1 MTGKKSPDSI
11 ESAVFSRIKR
21 WGRGSVVL
29 PANFLDLG
37 SRQAVGIAL
46 HRLEKAKTIRRL
58 ARGVYDY
65 PIEDPLLGELSPTI
79 EAITKALTQR
89 DQMKLQPSGAYAL
102 NLLGLSEQVPAK
114 IVFLTEGESR
124 TLKIG
129 PMTIQLRRTTPRNMA
144 TAGRLTGLIIQS
156 FRSLGKDHVT
166 QARIDKLKSN
176 IPSKRRKD
184 LLKDL
189 ALAPAWMH
197 PIFHEIAESR
207 PPRGGQ

>member
-1 MTGKKSPDSI
+1 MDANI
-11 ESAVFSRIKR
+11 EKRLLKRIR
-21 WGRGSVVL
+21 GGGRGSVFTPNHFSDVSPRTAIDKAL
-29 PANFLDLG
+29 SRLASSG
-37 SRQAVGIAL
+37 S
-46 HRLEKAKTIRRL
+46 IRRI

-65 PIEDPLLGELSPTI
+65 PVVDPLLGELSPTI
-79 EAITKALTQR
+79 EAITKALSQR
-89 DQMKLQPSGAYAL
+89 DRIRLQPSDAYAL

-124 TLKIG
+124 TMKIG

-144 TAGRLTGLIIQS
+144 TAGRLSGLIIQA

-166 QARIDKLKSN
+166 QARIDKLKST
-176 IPSKRRKD
+176 IPLKQRRE

-197 PIFHEIAESR
+197 PILHELAESQPQKGDR
-207 PPRGGQ
+207 

>member
-11 ESAVFSRIKR
+11 ESAIFSRIKR
-21 WGRGSVVL
+21 WGRGRVVL
-29 PANFLDLG
+29 PVNFLDLG
-37 SRQAVGIAL
+37 SRQAIGIAF

-65 PIEDPLLGELSPTI
+65 PIKDPMLGELSPTI
-79 EAITKALTQR
+79 EAVTKALTQR
-89 DQMKLQPSGAYAL
+89 DQMKLQPSAAYAL

-114 IVFLTEGESR
+114 IVFLTEGQSR

-144 TAGRLTGLIIQS
+144 TAGRLSGLIIQA
-156 FRSLGKDHVT
+156 FRSMGKEHVT
-166 QARIDKLKSN
+166 HARIDKLKSN
-176 IPSKRRKD
+176 IPLKQRKE

-197 PIFHEIAESR
+197 PTFHEIAESQ

>member
-1 MTGKKSPDSI
+1 MDANI
-11 ESAVFSRIKR
+11 EKRLLKRIR
-21 WGRGSVVL
+21 GGGRGSVFTPNHFSDVSPRTAIDKAL
-29 PANFLDLG
+29 SRLASSG
-37 SRQAVGIAL
+37 S
-46 HRLEKAKTIRRL
+46 IRRI

-65 PIEDPLLGELSPTI
+65 PVVDPLLGELSPTI

-89 DQMKLQPSGAYAL
+89 DRIRLQPSDAYAL

-124 TLKIG
+124 TMKIG
-129 PMTIQLRRTTPRNMA
+129 PVTIQLRRTTPRNMA
-144 TAGRLTGLIIQS
+144 TAGRLSGLIIQA

-166 QARIDKLKSN
+166 QARIDKLKST
-176 IPSKRRKD
+176 IPLKQRRE

-197 PIFHEIAESR
+197 PIFHELAESQPQKGDR
-207 PPRGGQ
+207 